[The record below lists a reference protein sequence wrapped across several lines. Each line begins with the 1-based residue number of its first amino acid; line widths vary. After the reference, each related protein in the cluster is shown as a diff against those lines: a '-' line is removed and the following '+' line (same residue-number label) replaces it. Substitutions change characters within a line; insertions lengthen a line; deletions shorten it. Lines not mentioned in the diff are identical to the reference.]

1 MRALMP
7 WNKWQ
12 KSLRLKYKYNHDTG
26 ITWRQCL
33 YKNLLNLPCLWN
45 KVQLAIINSCIYNNT
60 IFSYQTIKLFEQFGR
75 QKKHLVALL
84 DEWITVK
91 FWRLTKH
98 GHGQKNY
105 WVIKFR
111 RLNQCEI
118 PIHCYEFVSISV
130 YSILHWSYLL
140 LEKLSSSVHKN

>member
-7 WNKWQ
+7 WNNWQ

-33 YKNLLNLPCLWN
+33 YKNLMNLTCLWN
-45 KVQLAIINSCIYNNT
+45 KVQLAIINSCTYNNT
-60 IFSYQTIKLFEQFGR
+60 IFSCQTIKLPEQFGR

-84 DEWITVK
+84 DEWTTVK
-91 FWRLTKH
+91 CWRLTKH
-98 GHGQKNY
+98 GDGQKNY

-118 PIHCYEFVSISV
+118 PIQCYEFVSISF